1 MKKYSFCPQCQIG
14 LNSQEMQLGFCQNCK
29 HSWEDEDEEDD
40 LYDEEYEE
48 LQRQSDDEINEMND
62 W

>member
-1 MKKYSFCPQCQIG
+1 MKKYSFCPKCQIG

-29 HSWEDEDEEDD
+29 NSWEDEDAEED
-40 LYDEEYEE
+40 LYDEE
-48 LQRQSDDEINEMND
+48 LQRQSDDDINEMND

>member
-29 HSWEDEDEEDD
+29 HSWEDEEDD
-40 LYDEEYEE
+40 LDDEEYEE
-48 LQRQSDDEINEMND
+48 LQRQSDDDINEMND